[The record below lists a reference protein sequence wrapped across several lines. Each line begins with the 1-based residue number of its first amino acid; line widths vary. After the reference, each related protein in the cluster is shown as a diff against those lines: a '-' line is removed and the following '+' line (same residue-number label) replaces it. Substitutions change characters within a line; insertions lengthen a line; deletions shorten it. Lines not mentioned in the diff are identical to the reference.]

1 MLATLFRSLIKS
13 GELTLIEADG
23 TRHRYGRRDEAT
35 PQDERPV
42 VVRLTKP
49 WLGWKLALNPNLY
62 CGEAYM
68 DGTLRIEQGT
78 LYDMVAIVT
87 RNAGMG
93 SIGYLSELR
102 AWTLYFLRGFH
113 QANPLKR
120 SRQNVAHHYDL
131 SNSFYR
137 LFLDSDLQY
146 SCAYF
151 AEPGMTLEEA
161 QLAKKRHIAAKL
173 LLHPGQRVLDIGS
186 GWGGLGLHLAETD
199 GIDVTGVTLSTE
211 QLALANERAVA
222 AGKNDHVRFLMRD
235 YRAETGKFERIVSV
249 GMFEHVGA
257 PQYRTFFRKV
267 HDLLTDDGVAL
278 LHTIGRLDG
287 PGFTNQWIRKYI
299 FPGGYSPA
307 LSEVIPHI
315 ERSGL
320 FMTDVEVLRLHY
332 AKTLR
337 YWRQRFLA
345 NWDQARDMFDER
357 FCRMW
362 EFYLAG
368 CECAFRYQGHVVF
381 QIQLAKRIDTVPM
394 TRDYITER
402 ERREASDLQS
412 TVQAAE

>member
-1 MLATLFRSLIKS
+1 MLATLFRSLIQS

-23 TRHRYGRRDEAT
+23 TRHQYGQRDAAT

-42 VVRLTKP
+42 VVRLTRP

-68 DGTLRIEQGT
+68 DGSLRIEEGT

-93 SIGYLSELR
+93 GIGYLSNLR
-102 AWTLYFLRGFH
+102 AWALYFLRGFH

-131 SNSFYR
+131 SNRFYR
-137 LFLDSDLQY
+137 LFLDADLQY

-173 LLHPGQRVLDIGS
+173 LLHPGQRILDIGS

-211 QLALANERAVA
+211 QLALANERAAA
-222 AGKNDHVRFLMRD
+222 AGKADRVRFLMRD
-235 YRAETGKFERIVSV
+235 YRAETGRFERVVSV

-257 PQYRTFFRKV
+257 PHYRTFFRKL

-287 PGFTNQWIRKYI
+287 PGFTNSWIRKYI

-315 ERSGL
+315 ERAGL
-320 FMTDVEVLRLHY
+320 FMTDIEVLRLHY

-337 YWRQRFLA
+337 
-345 NWDQARDMFDER
+345 
-357 FCRMW
+357 
-362 EFYLAG
+362 
-368 CECAFRYQGHVVF
+368 H
-381 QIQLAKRIDTVPM
+381 
-394 TRDYITER
+394 
-402 ERREASDLQS
+402 
-412 TVQAAE
+412 